1 MAIQERPLSPQP
13 QPEEQEIAPS
23 LRPATFAE
31 FVGQRHVVENLQVA
45 IRAAKVRG
53 EALEHLLLSGPP
65 GLGKT
70 TLAHITAAE
79 LGSRLIVSSGP
90 ALERPGDLMGILTNL
105 TPGDVLFIDE
115 VHRLSTTTEE
125 YLYPAM
131 EDFAVDFVL
140 DRGAY
145 ARTVRLKIPR
155 FTLIGATT
163 RTGLITAPL
172 RGRFGL
178 PFHLELYSV
187 ADLAEIITRSAHK
200 LALEMAEGVAD
211 LLAGRSR
218 GTPRVAIRLLK
229 RARDYAQVEGEMA
242 LTTQVAADALAKLGV
257 DGAGMDGL
265 DRRLLTV
272 LIDSFGGGPAGL
284 GALAAS
290 LGEEEDTL
298 ADVVEPFLLAGGYIA
313 RTPRGRVATPAG
325 YDHLGRPSPP
335 RETAPNLFAEDG
347 Q

>member
-1 MAIQERPLSPQP
+1 MAIEERPLSPQP
-13 QPEEQEIAPS
+13 QPEEQEIPPA
-23 LRPATFAE
+23 LRPSTFAE
-31 FVGQRHVVENLQVA
+31 FVGQTRVVENLQVA
-45 IRAAKVRG
+45 IRAAKVRQ

-70 TLAHITAAE
+70 TLAHIAAAE
-79 LGSRLIVSSGP
+79 LGSRLITSSGP
-90 ALERPGDLMGILTNL
+90 ALERPSDLMGILTNL
-105 TPGDVLFIDE
+105 LPGDVLFIDE
-115 VHRLSTTTEE
+115 VHRLSHTTEE

-131 EDFAVDFVL
+131 EDFAVDFIL

-145 ARTVRLKIPR
+145 ARTVRLPLKR

-163 RTGLITAPL
+163 RSGLLTAPL
-172 RGRFGL
+172 RARFGL
-178 PFHLELYSV
+178 AFHLELYAPV
-187 ADLAEIITRSAHK
+187 DLAEIIRRSARK
-200 LALEMAEGVAD
+200 LELELAEGVAE

-229 RARDYAQVEGEMA
+229 RARDFAQVAGQKM
-242 LTTQVAADALAKLGV
+242 LTARVAADALHKLGV
-257 DGAGMDGL
+257 DEAGMDGL

-272 LIDSFGGGPAGL
+272 LIDNFGGGPAGL

-313 RTPRGRVATPAG
+313 RTPRGRVATTTA
-325 YDHLGRPSPP
+325 YSHLGRPCPT
-335 RETAPNLFAEDG
+335 RETAPNLFTEDNS
-347 Q
+347 

>member
-1 MAIQERPLSPQP
+1 MATEERPLSPEP
-13 QPEEQEIAPS
+13 QPAEQEIAPA

-31 FVGQRHVVENLQVA
+31 FVGQTRVVENLQIA
-45 IRAAKVRG
+45 IQAAKVRQ

-70 TLAHITAAE
+70 TLAHIAAAE
-79 LGSRLIVSSGP
+79 LGSRLITSSGP

-115 VHRLSTTTEE
+115 VHRLSHTTEE

-131 EDFAVDFVL
+131 EDFAVDFIL

-163 RTGLITAPL
+163 RTGLMTAPL
-172 RGRFGL
+172 RSRFGL
-178 PFHLELYSV
+178 AFHLELYSP
-187 ADLAEIITRSAHK
+187 ADLAEIIRRSARK
-200 LALEMAEGVAD
+200 LVLELAEGVAE

-229 RARDYAQVEGEMA
+229 RARDFAQVAGEKA
-242 LTTQVAADALAKLGV
+242 LTAQVAADALEKLGV

-272 LIDSFGGGPAGL
+272 LIDNFGGGPAGL

-313 RTPRGRVATPAG
+313 RTPRGRVATPAT
-325 YDHLGRPSPP
+325 YNHLERAIPT
-335 RETAPNLFAEDG
+335 RETAPNLFMEDTL
-347 Q
+347 